1 MPDSGKNIGCTC
13 FALRKVTRT
22 VTRLYD
28 QHLAAAGLRTT
39 QFSLLRWIGHA
50 PLPVAALAAR
60 TNMERTTLT
69 RNLKPLI
76 DAGWVVLKPGADAR
90 QRIVTITP
98 AGRRVADTAVAAWR
112 TAQAEL
118 ERALGADAVRAL
130 HTQLDATLAG
140 IKPLLERHAPD
151 GLDD

>member
-1 MPDSGKNIGCTC
+1 MPDSGKQIGCTC
-13 FALRKVTRT
+13 FELRKVART

-39 QFSLLRWIGHA
+39 QFSLLRWIAHA
-50 PLPVAALAAR
+50 PLPVAVLAAR
-60 TNMERTTLT
+60 TNTERTTLT

-98 AGRRVADTAVAAWR
+98 AGRRVADAAVAAWQS
-112 TAQAEL
+112 AQAEL
-118 ERALGADAVRAL
+118 ERALGVDAVRAL
-130 HTQLDATLAG
+130 HAQLHATLNG
-140 IKPLLERHAPD
+140 IQPLLERNASDEPD
-151 GLDD
+151 Y

>member
-1 MPDSGKNIGCTC
+1 MPDSGKSIGCTC

-39 QFSLLRWIGHA
+39 QFSLLRWIAHA
-50 PLPVAALAAR
+50 PLPVAALAAKMN
-60 TNMERTTLT
+60 TERTTLT

-76 DAGWVVLKPGADAR
+76 DAGWVVLRPGADAR

-98 AGRRVADTAVAAWR
+98 AGKRVMEAAVAAWR

-118 ERALGADAVRAL
+118 ERTLGTDDVRAL
-130 HTQLDATLAG
+130 HAQLETTLTRL
-140 IKPLLERHAPD
+140 KPLLERTAHDGPD
-151 GLDD
+151 D

>member
-28 QHLAAAGLRTT
+28 QHLAAAGLKTT

-50 PLPVAALAAR
+50 PLAAR

-98 AGRRVADTAVAAWR
+98 AGRRVADAAVA
-112 TAQAEL
+112 
-118 ERALGADAVRAL
+118 
-130 HTQLDATLAG
+130 
-140 IKPLLERHAPD
+140 
-151 GLDD
+151 